1 MRRRLIVAI
10 PSTIHVVRQ
19 GEVLDPGTILLK
31 FQAGHFVGFRRFFPH
46 RQYGGGARRGP
57 CGGTWAFAKQGFQ
70 AATVWQFGLWD
81 IKIAFWRDEL
91 PPDWEAPPWI
101 SRMAS
106 IFLFSLGRMPEE

>member
-1 MRRRLIVAI
+1 M
-10 PSTIHVVRQ
+10 
-19 GEVLDPGTILLK
+19 LDPGTILLK

-91 PPDWEAPPWI
+91 PPDWEAPPLDQADGI
-101 SRMAS
+101 YLLYSRLVACPKSKAMARW
-106 IFLFSLGRMPEE
+106 L